1 MYQCYSLLYVYSL
14 LLDLYD
20 TLSCS
25 VCNLKNL
32 LTLLQ
37 SYKVM
42 FVDNPISPSFTRRI
56 AASLVNFLAK
66 RKHGTGFE
74 SALHHS
80 VRDSDS

>member
-1 MYQCYSLLYVYSL
+1 MYQCYSYSM
-14 LLDLYD
+14 Y
-20 TLSCS
+20 TLC
-25 VCNLKNL
+25 CLTYL

-37 SYKVM
+37 SYKVL
-42 FVDNPISPSFTRRI
+42 FADDPISPSLTMRI
-56 AASLVNFLAK
+56 AASFVNFLAK